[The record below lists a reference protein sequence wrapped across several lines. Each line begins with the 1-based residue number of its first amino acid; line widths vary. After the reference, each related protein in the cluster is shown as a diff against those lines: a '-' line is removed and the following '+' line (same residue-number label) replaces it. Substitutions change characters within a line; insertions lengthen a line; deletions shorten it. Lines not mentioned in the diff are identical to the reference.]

1 MLIAQGLGEYG
12 ALSGG
17 SSGLGDLLDRM
28 DYSVRHATSSTWVV
42 VFAGFLIVW
51 FVFFRSR

>member
-17 SSGLGDLLDRM
+17 SSGLADMLDRM
-28 DYSVRHATSSTWVV
+28 DYSVRHATPSTWVAL
-42 VFAGFLIVW
+42 FAGFLVVW

>member
-1 MLIAQGLGEYG
+1 VE
-12 ALSGG
+12 
-17 SSGLGDLLDRM
+17 
-28 DYSVRHATSSTWVV
+28 YSVGHATPSTWVA